1 MTTDIMQNNI
11 ITNTQHIP
19 DSAVDKSRSLFGSSD
34 LFSFFRRTSTPP
46 HSNEQTFELLKSAY
60 KMLEQAEKEIED
72 KNSRIANLESILT
85 VDELTQLTNRR
96 GFYKSFK
103 AELDRTNRGE
113 NMGGLLIMIDLDH
126 FKEINDT
133 FGHQAGDKALRIVGS
148 FLNNYTRDMDIA
160 ARLGGDEFIALL
172 PNTSISKAMKR
183 AHKLGEEIN
192 ALTFEWNGA
201 TIKIQASLGLK
212 EYKSGD
218 TIESIIEEADQGM
231 YANKE
236 LRKRVCH

>member
-1 MTTDIMQNNI
+1 MTTDLMQNNM
-11 ITNTQHIP
+11 ITKTQHVSNI
-19 DSAVDKSRSLFGSSD
+19 AAEKNRSFFGYSD
-34 LFSFFRRTSTPP
+34 LFSFLRKAP
-46 HSNEQTFELLKSAY
+46 HSDEQTIDLLKAAY
-60 KMLEQAEKEIED
+60 KMLEHAEKEIEE
-72 KNSRIANLESILT
+72 KNNRIANLESILT
-85 VDELTQLTNRR
+85 IDELTQLTNRR

-113 NMGGLLIMIDLDH
+113 NMGGLLIMIDLDR

-133 FGHQAGDKALRIVGS
+133 FGHQAGDEALRIVGN
-148 FLNNYTRDMDIA
+148 FLQNYTRDMDVA

-183 AHKLGEEIN
+183 AHQLGEDLN
-192 ALTFEWNGA
+192 NLTFERNGA
-201 TIKIQASLGLK
+201 TIKISASLGLK

-236 LRKRVCH
+236 IRKRVCH